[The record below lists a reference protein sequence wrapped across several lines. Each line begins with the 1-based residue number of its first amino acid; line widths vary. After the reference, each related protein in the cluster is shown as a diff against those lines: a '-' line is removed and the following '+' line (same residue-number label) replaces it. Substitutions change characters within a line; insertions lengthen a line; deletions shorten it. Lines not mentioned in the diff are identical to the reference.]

1 MKFSWKKH
9 NRIVKFGTFSFVS
22 TKKIKKIIMQTFEA
36 IKSLVETVETDMVKF
51 SEKGNMSAGTRVRQ
65 SLQELKKLAQQLRLE
80 IQEEKNKA

>member
-1 MKFSWKKH
+1 
-9 NRIVKFGTFSFVS
+9 
-22 TKKIKKIIMQTFEA
+22 MQTFEA

>member
-1 MKFSWKKH
+1 
-9 NRIVKFGTFSFVS
+9 
-22 TKKIKKIIMQTFEA
+22 MQTFEA

-65 SLQELKKLAQQLRLE
+65 SLQELKKLAQQLRLD

>member
-36 IKSLVETVETDMVKF
+36 IKSLVESAEADVLKF
-51 SEKGNMSAGTRVRQ
+51 SAKANRSAGTRVRQ
-65 SLQELKKLAQQLRLE
+65 SMQELKKLAQQLRIE
-80 IQEEKNKA
+80 IQEEKSKA

>member
-1 MKFSWKKH
+1 
-9 NRIVKFGTFSFVS
+9 
-22 TKKIKKIIMQTFEA
+22 MQTFES

-65 SLQELKKLAQQLRLE
+65 SMQELKKLAQQLRLE